1 MGTFARLRQRLE
13 QAAREA
19 RTTTP
24 SPRRSRVNV
33 SARTNIQ
40 VASNVGRPRSTEHVS
55 AVQNAP
61 IVQDGRSS

>member
-19 RTTTP
+19 RSTNA
-24 SPRRSRVNV
+24 RGSRINV
-33 SARTNIQ
+33 TGRKNIQ
-40 VASNVGRPRSTEHVS
+40 IASNVGRPGASERAT

-61 IVQDGRSS
+61 IVQDDTRR